1 MSEAVSLR
9 RCEEHEDATKKVFD
23 DLSRQVVDAA
33 FKVHRT
39 IGSGLLEG
47 IYEECMVI
55 ELRKRNIPFERQKQI
70 PLFYEGEKIPAT
82 YRLDLVVA
90 DRLIVEIKSV
100 EKIVPALESQILSYL
115 RTSGIGVGLLINFGD
130 PYFKSAV
137 RRFVI

>member
-1 MSEAVSLR
+1 MSEAVSPR
-9 RCEEHEDATKKVFD
+9 RRGEHEDATKTVFD

-70 PLFYEGEKIPAT
+70 PLFYEGEKIP
-82 YRLDLVVA
+82 
-90 DRLIVEIKSV
+90 
-100 EKIVPALESQILSYL
+100 
-115 RTSGIGVGLLINFGD
+115 NFGD